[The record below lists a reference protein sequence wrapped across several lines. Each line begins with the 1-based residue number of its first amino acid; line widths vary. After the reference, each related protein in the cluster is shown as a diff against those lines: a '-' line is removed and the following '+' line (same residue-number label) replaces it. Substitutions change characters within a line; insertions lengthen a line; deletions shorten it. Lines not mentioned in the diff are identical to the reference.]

1 MPLRRR
7 SYLVEMGKSFDIARP
22 TMKNPDG
29 SPKKMKMAG
38 WKRELESYRGNL
50 KQAVD
55 KVLTWSKNKGRPNV
69 QWSTIRIESPTGKT
83 DFFVDMSMD
92 AFDEKSGFHVA
103 MFERGKY
110 SSTLNRVGKFKSIRA
125 ARKAAR
131 EAVVKKA
138 HELGA
143 TRLVRISTNTKVGR

>member
-1 MPLRRR
+1 
-7 SYLVEMGKSFDIARP
+7 
-22 TMKNPDG
+22 
-29 SPKKMKMAG
+29 
-38 WKRELESYRGNL
+38 
-50 KQAVD
+50 
-55 KVLTWSKNKGRPNV
+55 
-69 QWSTIRIESPTGKT
+69 
-83 DFFVDMSMD
+83 
-92 AFDEKSGFHVA
+92 

-125 ARKAAR
+125 AKKAAR